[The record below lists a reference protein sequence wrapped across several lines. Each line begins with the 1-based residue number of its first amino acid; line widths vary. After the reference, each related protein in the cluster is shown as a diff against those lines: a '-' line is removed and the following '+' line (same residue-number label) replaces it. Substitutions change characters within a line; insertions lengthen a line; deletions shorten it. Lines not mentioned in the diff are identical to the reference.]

1 MCFGTDGPG
10 YRLCLFHNPFFSS
23 PSNPP
28 KRSRVKRYQTL
39 TLSVFLVSQTSYQVG
54 IPQVSMAALRQSP
67 GFKVVKL
74 LEGNAASRS
83 GHSGK
88 GECKGGWGE
97 ERRLLGF
104 WLFGSENE
112 AWR

>member
-1 MCFGTDGPG
+1 MALAIGCAYFITHF
-10 YRLCLFHNPFFSS
+10 LL

-28 KRSRVKRYQTL
+28 KRSRVKSYRTL

-54 IPQVSMAALRQSP
+54 IPQVSMAALKQSP

-74 LEGNAASRS
+74 VEGNAASRS
-83 GHSGK
+83 GHSGE
-88 GECKGGWGE
+88 GEWKGGWGE